1 MKIPVIAALGAM
13 AALWVGAGPAAAVD
27 GQKVF
32 LDNCAACHRPNGVG
46 VPGAFPALAGSKIAT
61 GDPREPMG
69 RVLNGRGGM
78 PAFKTELSDA
88 DISAVL
94 TYVRSSWGNKAKPI
108 SVADVAQARGAA
120 APKAKAQLQAH

>member
-1 MKIPVIAALGAM
+1 M
-13 AALWVGAGPAAAVD
+13 AALWVGAGPASAVD

-46 VPGAFPALAGSKIAT
+46 VPGAFPALAGSKVAT
-61 GDPREPMG
+61 GDPKEPMG

-88 DISAVL
+88 DI
-94 TYVRSSWGNKAKPI
+94 WGNKAKPI
-108 SVADVAQARGAA
+108 SMADVAQARGGE